1 MNYTLNQTDGGEL
14 PEYLAYLND
23 TNQLQF
29 SGEYPDDAS
38 GNEVTLE
45 LTYTAYF
52 DVFGVNH
59 DSIDVE
65 VTIVKPEAPL
75 EVVIAAGPSF
85 VTNLSTQ
92 SVATGAA
99 WLYTLPE
106 VTDDTAPAESVTI
119 DVDVGAA
126 VFVTYDGET
135 KTFTIIE
142 GATIDIVDVTY
153 PIKITLTNE
162 LGNSNND
169 EFSLEVGVPDEEEEE
184 EDNTA
189 STEDSD
195 TSGFSFTPEFEAP
208 RWVPPTV
215 SG

>member
-208 RWVPPTV
+208 SWVPPTV